1 MTTTLAP
8 DTIKKAISYF
18 YLLSYC
24 PPENIGEL
32 EESLSPLR
40 KQIAEYSG
48 LKETQF
54 FEEAIPEVCKR
65 IVAFHEDTREP
76 SRGWIDLLAKTA
88 DKAHKSPQDAF
99 AFQDA
104 MSKVAR
110 LPQRALADNRLH
122 RKKGCALCRLP
133 CHYGFFTLVSDPKF
147 DTLKDLLEAE
157 VSRDRE
163 TQSAIRP
170 VWRFT
175 LTHLVQSIDLNEG
188 YTIHQG
194 HLGNLSYCLLMLAMA
209 KSRLALPEKQLKV
222 YQAINQQII
231 QTN

>member
-1 MTTTLAP
+1 MSTTLSA
-8 DTIKKAISYF
+8 DSIKKAISYF

-24 PPENIGEL
+24 PPAKIGEL
-32 EESLSPLR
+32 KKSFSPLR
-40 KQIAEYSG
+40 KQLATTAKMKEAKFF
-48 LKETQF
+48 KETL
-54 FEEAIPEVCKR
+54 PEVCRR

-76 SRGWIDLLAKTA
+76 SPQWIDLLEKTA
-88 DKAHKSPQDAF
+88 TKADKSPEDAY
-99 AFQDA
+99 AFQEA

-110 LPQRALADNRLH
+110 LPQRALPDNRLH
-122 RKKGCALCRLP
+122 RKKGCAFCRLP
-133 CHYGFFTLVSDPKF
+133 CHYGFFSLVSDPKF
-147 DTLKDLLEAE
+147 DTLQDLLEAE
-157 VSRDRE
+157 VNRDRE

-175 LTHLVQSIDLNEG
+175 LSHLVQVLELNEG
-188 YTIHQG
+188 YSIHQG

-231 QTN
+231 RT